1 MKKQIIFFLIS
12 ICSITSFSQSN
23 DYNNIYKIGGIIV
36 DGNKN
41 IDHNSIIKFSGLK
54 IGENINLNEDLGI
67 SIKKLWDQKL
77 FSNVN
82 IQKEKQEN
90 NLIFLKIT
98 VDENPKLSKFNFY
111 GIKKSEEDQ
120 LRELLKLTKGQSL
133 SKSDLETIKQKTSDF
148 LKDKRFF
155 NAEIDIIDNIEEDNY
170 MYLSIK
176 INKKEKVKINSI
188 NFSGHNFLNENQLKR
203 IMKNTKESK
212 LLRVLKPSKI
222 LEENLKEDLTLI
234 ENKYFENGFLDFKIE
249 KQSIEKKEGDD
260 VNVYININ
268 EGQQYYFGDIKF
280 VGNTIYSNKQLFKII
295 NFKKNEV
302 FDRTKLEQ
310 KLYGSPDGNDI
321 HSLYLDNGYLFS
333 QVQSNEVLNGIDKID
348 VIINILEGKQA
359 KINNVTV
366 SGNTKTNDKVI
377 LREIR
382 TKPGDLFSRSM
393 IMRSQREI
401 AQLNYFDNEKLDVD
415 IQPNNENGT
424 VDVNYIVEEKHT
436 DQIELQGGWGAG
448 RVIGTLGV
456 SFNNFSTKNIKDKST
471 WSPLPSGDG
480 QKFSIRAS
488 SNGAYFQQYA
498 ISFTEPWFGGK
509 KPNSLS
515 SSLSHS
521 VQTNGLESD
530 DPARETIKITGI
542 NIGLNKR
549 LKWPDDYF
557 GLYQSINLQN
567 FDLTNSTSS
576 FTLNNG
582 KSYNY
587 SYNIILSRNSVD
599 QPTFPRR
606 GSNFSLSIQMTP
618 PYSLLNPKDNYSELS
633 DEEKFKWVEYHKWK
647 FGANWFNSFSDKLV
661 LKTNLEYGLIGMYNK
676 EIGLS
681 PFERFYVGGDGLYG
695 MNLDGRD
702 IIALR
707 GYSNGSLTPS
717 TGATIYNKYTLELR
731 YGLSLSAQ
739 SPIYILGF
747 LEAGNAWEEFDKFNP
762 FNIKRSAGLGVR
774 ISIPMMG
781 IMGVD
786 WGYGF
791 DPITGQPDANR
802 GQFHFSINQLF

>member
-12 ICSITSFSQSN
+12 ICSTISFSQSN

-41 IDHNSIIKFSGLK
+41 IDHNSIIKFSDLK
-54 IGENINLNEDLGI
+54 IGENVNLDEDLGI

-98 VDENPKLSKFNFY
+98 VEENPKLSKFNFY

-120 LRELLKLTKGQSL
+120 LRELLQLTKGQSL
-133 SKSDLETIKQKTSDF
+133 SKSDLEIIKQKTSDF

-155 NAEIDIIDNIEEDNY
+155 NAEIDIIDNIEESNY

-188 NFSGHNFLNENQLKR
+188 KFSGNNFLNENQLKR
-203 IMKNTKESK
+203 VMKNTKESK
-212 LLRVLKPSKI
+212 LLRVFKPSKI
-222 LEENLKEDLTLI
+222 LEENLKEDLALI

-249 KQSIEKKEGDD
+249 KQDIKKHEGDD
-260 VNVYININ
+260 VDVYININ
-268 EGQQYYFGDIKF
+268 EGEQYYFGDIKF

-302 FDRTKLEQ
+302 FNRTKLEQ

-333 QVQSNEVLNGIDKID
+333 QVQSNEILNGIDKID
-348 VIINILEGKQA
+348 IIINILEGKQA

-530 DPARETIKITGI
+530 DPNRETIKITGI

-606 GSNFSLSIQMTP
+606 GSNFSLSVQMTP

>member
-1 MKKQIIFFLIS
+1 M
-12 ICSITSFSQSN
+12 CSIISFSQSK

-41 IDHNSIIKFSGLK
+41 IDHSSIIKFSGLK
-54 IGENINLNEDLGI
+54 IGENINLDEDLGI

-82 IQKEKQEN
+82 IKKEKQEN
-90 NLIFLKIT
+90 DLIFLKIN
-98 VDENPKLSKFNFY
+98 VEENPKLSKFNFY

-120 LRELLKLTKGQSL
+120 LRELLQLTKGQSL
-133 SKSDLETIKQKTSDF
+133 SKSDLEVIKQKTSDF
-148 LKDKRFF
+148 LKDKKFF
-155 NAEIDIIDNIEEDNY
+155 NAEIDIIDNIEENNY

-176 INKKEKVKINSI
+176 INKKEKVKIKSI
-188 NFSGHNFLNENQLKR
+188 NFSGNNFLNENQLKR
-203 IMKNTKESK
+203 VMKNTKESK
-212 LLRVLKPSKI
+212 LLRVFKPSKI
-222 LEENLKEDLTLI
+222 LEDNLKEDLTLI

-249 KQSIEKKEGDD
+249 KQYIEKKEDSD
-260 VNVYININ
+260 VDVYINIS
-268 EGQQYYFGDIKF
+268 EGQQYYFGNIKF

-310 KLYGSPDGNDI
+310 KLYGSPDGNDV

-530 DPARETIKITGI
+530 DPNRETIKITGI

-587 SYNIILSRNSVD
+587 SYNVILSRNSVD

-618 PYSLLNPKDNYSELS
+618 PYSLLNPKDNYEELS

-762 FNIKRSAGLGVR
+762 FNVKRSAGLGVR